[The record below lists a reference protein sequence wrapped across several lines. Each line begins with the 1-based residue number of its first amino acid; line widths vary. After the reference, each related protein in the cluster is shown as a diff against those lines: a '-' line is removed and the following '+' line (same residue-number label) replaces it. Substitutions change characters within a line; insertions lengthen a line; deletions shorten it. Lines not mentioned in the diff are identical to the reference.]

1 MARKALPIL
10 ILVFPL
16 LLVGCA
22 TLEEVGQALEGQK
35 PTAEVKGVKLTQL
48 DFNGVDLAFDVKVD
62 NPNPVGISLSG
73 LDYDL
78 KLLGSQFLS
87 GEQPM
92 GMRLA
97 AKDSS
102 QVAVPVRLEF
112 KQLLA
117 AYQQLKSADKAG
129 YDLDLGLGFDVP
141 VLGNLRVPVSYS
153 GELPIPKMPEL
164 KVRSLDVQKLSMSG
178 AKLMMQL
185 EVDNPN
191 TFSLFLNQ
199 LNYNLKL
206 NGFDVGGG
214 QVTQPVDLKQN
225 GQGVINLPV
234 SLDFAQAGMGLY
246 KALLGK
252 GINYDLSGLMKA
264 SGSNPIFSGFTMPLD
279 KKGTVGLK

>member
-1 MARKALPIL
+1 MPRLLVLPIAL
-10 ILVFPL
+10 IQLFL
-16 LLVGCA
+16 LSSCA
-22 TLEEVGQALEGQK
+22 TLEQVSQTLEGQK
-35 PTAEVKGVKLTQL
+35 PTAKVEGLRLTSL
-48 DFNGVDLAFDVKVD
+48 DMNGVDLAFDVEVN
-62 NPNPVGISLSG
+62 NPNPVGISLAG

-78 KLLGSQFLS
+78 KLFGSRFVS

-97 AKDSS
+97 ANQSS
-102 QVAVPVRLEF
+102 QIALPVRMEF

-129 YDLDLGLGFDVP
+129 YDLAMGLGFEVP
-141 VLGNLRVPVSYS
+141 VLGKLRVPVSYR
-153 GELPIPKMPEL
+153 GEVPIPKMPEL

-178 AKLMMQL
+178 AQLMMQL

-191 TFSLFLNQ
+191 AFSLFLTQ
-199 LNYNLKL
+199 LNYDLKL

-214 QVTQPVDLKQN
+214 QITRPVDLKQK
-225 GQGVINLPV
+225 GEGVINLPV

-246 KALLGK
+246 KALLGS
-252 GINYDLSGLMKA
+252 GISYDLSGSMKA
-264 SGSNPIFSGFTMPLD
+264 SGSNPFFSGFSMPLN